1 MSLWSFGI
9 AANTDGWLMNWG
21 DKTFGRNI
29 GLGHN
34 EILLDRGPQHTTE
47 ALTNRACSSL
57 ICQDIVMAKRKA
69 ILKDS
74 HLMAVSTR
82 GS

>member
-1 MSLWSFGI
+1 MFLWPVVISASKI
-9 AANTDGWLMNWG
+9 NWLMNWG
-21 DKTFGRNI
+21 DKTFGRNT

-57 ICQDIVMAKRKA
+57 ICQAIVMAKRKA